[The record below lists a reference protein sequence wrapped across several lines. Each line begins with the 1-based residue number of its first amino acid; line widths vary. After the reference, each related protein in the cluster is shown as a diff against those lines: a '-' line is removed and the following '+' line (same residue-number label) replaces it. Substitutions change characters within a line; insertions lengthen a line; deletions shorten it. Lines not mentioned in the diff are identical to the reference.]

1 MTTHLHK
8 TNISEQATCG
18 TPCPASNGI
27 PEAQAYPVSNLVAEQ
42 ATCGTPCPA
51 SNGVPE
57 AQAYPVSNLVA
68 EQATCGTPCPASNGI
83 PEAQAYPVSNL
94 VAEQATCGTPCPA
107 SNGVPEAQAY
117 PVSNLVA
124 EQATCGTPF
133 AATTPAFGSLAE
145 LIPPFIRYDH
155 RRFVLVLEYLVGSRD
170 LVTYHRTQGLM
181 PTEVAQEF
189 GQKLAEVHTAGRQA
203 TAETLSA
210 VSPPER
216 IPWIFSI
223 HRGDYVLSRAN
234 RQLIDLALK
243 NEAFS
248 LQLDELHQN
257 WRQDT
262 LLHGDVKWL
271 NCLLHEAKGKT
282 NIYLIDWEMLQ
293 LGESLWDVAGFI
305 QSYLSEWT
313 LQPNKERE
321 LTLDQWI
328 ERYADAIRIQH
339 DSIHSFWSAYAQT
352 AGLDTALTGSDF
364 QRTLLYVAGRLFQTV
379 YEYLSQQETLFPE
392 AIRTLELA
400 QRLLA
405 KDADTIELTLG
416 VAQ

>member
-1 MTTHLHK
+1 MYLTTVNLTDYLLSRGLVEHK
-8 TNISEQATCG
+8 SIIDGGLRITELECRHRSFFVRQSHGQQLFVKQIKSVNDQTLQGFEAE
-18 TPCPASNGI
+18 SNCY
-27 PEAQAYPVSNLVAEQ
+27 Q
-42 ATCGTPCPA
+42 
-51 SNGVPE
+51 
-57 AQAYPVSNLVA
+57 
-68 EQATCGTPCPASNGI
+68 
-83 PEAQAYPVSNL
+83 
-94 VAEQATCGTPCPA
+94 
-107 SNGVPEAQAY
+107 
-117 PVSNLVA
+117 
-124 EQATCGTPF
+124 F